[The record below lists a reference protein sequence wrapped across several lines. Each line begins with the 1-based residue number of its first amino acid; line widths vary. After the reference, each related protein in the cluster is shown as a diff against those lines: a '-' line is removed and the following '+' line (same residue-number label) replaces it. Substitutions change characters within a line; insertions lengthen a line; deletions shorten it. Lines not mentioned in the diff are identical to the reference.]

1 MVGSAL
7 QMASRLMVARGAGA
21 RAAGRLW
28 VCPPLRRLPGL
39 LGRAR
44 APGPAPRARAG
55 AAGPSQPP
63 GTRSRGSPSPARPT
77 PAAAFW
83 SRSGLSRGPGSTWAA
98 ATRRGGASSPD
109 LALLGAPASRARRSE
124 LLPPRTSRTTSAAD
138 TEAGKLLED
147 VLQQN
152 MGLKEKDM
160 GSGKQNQEKRKED
173 SKEKRKKG
181 DEHLCS

>member
-1 MVGSAL
+1 MVGRAL

-39 LGRAR
+39 LGRPR

-63 GTRSRGSPSPARPT
+63 RTRSRGSPSPARPE

-124 LLPPRTSRTTSAAD
+124 LLPPRTSRATSAAD
-138 TEAGKLLED
+138 TEAGMKHLFYWDDALVECECKYYIQYQVHTRHFTSLFLLFLFFWRE
-147 VLQQN
+147 
-152 MGLKEKDM
+152 
-160 GSGKQNQEKRKED
+160 
-173 SKEKRKKG
+173 SK
-181 DEHLCS
+181 

>member
-1 MVGSAL
+1 MVGRAL

-21 RAAGRLW
+21 RAGGRLW

-44 APGPAPRARAG
+44 SPGPAPRARAG

-83 SRSGLSRGPGSTWAA
+83 SPSGLSRGPGSSWAA

-109 LALLGAPASRARRSE
+109 LALLGAPAARARRSE
-124 LLPPRTSRTTSAAD
+124 LLPPRTSRATSAAD

-152 MGLKEKDM
+152 MGLNQRERHGIWKTGSREKE
-160 GSGKQNQEKRKED
+160 GRFQREKEER
-173 SKEKRKKG
+173 R
-181 DEHLCS
+181 